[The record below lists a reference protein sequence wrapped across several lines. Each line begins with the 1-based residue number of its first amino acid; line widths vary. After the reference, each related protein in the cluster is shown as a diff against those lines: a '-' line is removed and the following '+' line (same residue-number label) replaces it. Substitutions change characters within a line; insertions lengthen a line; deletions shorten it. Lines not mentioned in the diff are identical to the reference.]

1 MLAHEFSVPAQDLD
15 AGGRHVRF
23 VVRAAWIR
31 GALEGTD
38 VGQGGADGTIDLR
51 LSKSGTD
58 VVVRGT
64 LAAEL
69 TVPCARCLEP
79 AHVHVRE
86 PISALVIPASE
97 LGPSRGAASED
108 GEGEGEGD
116 LTDLA
121 DLGVRDAEVIPYDGE
136 TVVLD
141 DLVRDELL
149 LAVPMIPL
157 CSESCPGI
165 SPQHPEEQAGPAIDP
180 RLRPLLRLKKSPI

>member
-1 MLAHEFSVPAQDLD
+1 MLAHEFTVPAQDLD
-15 AGGRHVRF
+15 AGGKHVRF

-79 AHVHVRE
+79 AHVHVSE

-97 LGPSRGAASED
+97 LAPARSGHGERDA
-108 GEGEGEGD
+108 GEGEA
-116 LTDLA
+116 DLA
-121 DLGVRDAEVIPYDGE
+121 DLPGGDAEVIPYDGE

-165 SPQHPEEQAGPAIDP
+165 SPEHPEEQAGPAIDP
-180 RLRPLLRLKKSPI
+180 RLQPLLRLKKSPI